1 MADNQTFLDDANSS
15 EKRLGHSLLQ
25 LENISLQKELE
36 HLKTSDSEK
45 EKKIGLFKKTIANLQ
60 TQLQER
66 ASKIS
71 LLEENATVIH
81 GDQSQTILENRKYID
96 TLQSERDVLQTR
108 VHDLEKQKEADANA
122 LHLLHKEHQDLK
134 SAYEESQSV
143 LVSIKTNFEKQIKD
157 RDALFENNKTLQ
169 IQLDLKNNILD
180 TITVE
185 MEELKSELAGFRT
198 QNESLQKSLE
208 QTIQQLQEQLEHKQ
222 VTETTSDQ
230 DVKPP
235 QVSGFPRTL
244 RERRKR

>member
-1 MADNQTFLDDANSS
+1 MSDNQAFLDDANSS

-25 LENISLQKELE
+25 LENISLQKEVE
-36 HLKTSDSEK
+36 HLKISDSEK
-45 EKKIGLFKKTIANLQ
+45 EKKLGLFKKTIANLQ

-71 LLEENATVIH
+71 LLEANATVLN

-96 TLQSERDVLQTR
+96 TLHSERDVLQAT
-108 VHDLEKQKEADANA
+108 VHDLQKQKDADAHA
-122 LHLLHKEHQDLK
+122 LHLLQKEHQELK

-143 LVSIKTNFEKQIKD
+143 LVSMKTNFEKQNKD
-157 RDALFENNKTLQ
+157 LDILFENNKTLQ
-169 IQLDLKNNILD
+169 IQLDLKTNILD

-185 MEELKSELAGFRT
+185 MDELKSELAGFKT
-198 QNESLQKSLE
+198 QNESLQNSLE

-222 VTETTSDQ
+222 VAETTSEGDA
-230 DVKPP
+230 KPP
-235 QVSGFPRTL
+235 QVSGFPRTH